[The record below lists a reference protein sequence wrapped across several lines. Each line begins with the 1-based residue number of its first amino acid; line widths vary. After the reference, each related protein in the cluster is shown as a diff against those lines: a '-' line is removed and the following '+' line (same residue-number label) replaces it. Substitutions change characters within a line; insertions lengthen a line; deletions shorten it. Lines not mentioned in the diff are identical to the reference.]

1 MIDMA
6 KALEILKKYNIKS
19 EKELKQELE
28 KIKINTAIFTKP
40 IDELESASI

>member
-19 EKELKQELE
+19 EKDLKQELE
-28 KIKINTAIFTKP
+28 KFKINTAIFTKP
-40 IDELESASI
+40 INELENVSI

>member
-6 KALEILKKYNIKS
+6 KALEILKKYNIKN

-28 KIKINTAIFTKP
+28 KSKLNLGIFVNTIKK
-40 IDELESASI
+40 